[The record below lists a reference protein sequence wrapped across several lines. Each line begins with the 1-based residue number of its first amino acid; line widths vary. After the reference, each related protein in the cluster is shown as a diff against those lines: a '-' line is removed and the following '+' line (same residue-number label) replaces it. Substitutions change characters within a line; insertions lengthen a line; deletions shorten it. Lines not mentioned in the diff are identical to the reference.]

1 MVVSPPPPHA
11 LLLPAELHTGLRDSG
26 GGMST
31 PRARLVEA
39 TFKALRQREREDSPA
54 TAHQIYDTSGTAHRR
69 QLEREAA
76 QSAMLGLGASAERQR
91 ARAHERRVKQTL
103 EMGVEALS
111 GWRKSTHAFGDSISV
126 EYLRHAFDGSWH
138 PDVKAH
144 RVTKVELCDR
154 VLGEL
159 DSALIGPRD
168 GFVTMT
174 EFDDYYR
181 DLSSLIGQ
189 LSLVKL
195 ILIKLYIFY

>member
-1 MVVSPPPPHA
+1 M
-11 LLLPAELHTGLRDSG
+11 
-26 GGMST
+26 
-31 PRARLVEA
+31 
-39 TFKALRQREREDSPA
+39 K
-54 TAHQIYDTSGTAHRR
+54 
-69 QLEREAA
+69 
-76 QSAMLGLGASAERQR
+76 
-91 ARAHERRVKQTL
+91 KTL

-111 GWRKSTHAFGDSISV
+111 GWRKSTHAFGDNISV

-159 DSALIGPRD
+159 DSALMGPRD

-181 DLSSLIGQ
+181 CFRCEGTCFLLEVG
-189 LSLVKL
+189 KL
-195 ILIKLYIFY
+195 EY